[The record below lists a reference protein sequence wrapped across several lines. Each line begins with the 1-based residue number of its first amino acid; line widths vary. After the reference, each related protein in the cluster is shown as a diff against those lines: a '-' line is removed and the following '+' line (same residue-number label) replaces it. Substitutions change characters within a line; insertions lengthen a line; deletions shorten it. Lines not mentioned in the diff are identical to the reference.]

1 MTSFGEKSGQNL
13 SGRKERETESDW
25 KIKRI
30 FAITASP
37 WLPALGVETQDCTS
51 QGELKVQN
59 YHKIFEKYVAFVKI
73 FKFMFI
79 IALNQFIYWKQYLL
93 GGKSRWFLY
102 TLHNDDALTHTLSPC
117 PLCLSQ
123 SFISS
128 YICFPL
134 VVFSLPL
141 SIWE

>member
-1 MTSFGEKSGQNL
+1 MTFFGEKSGQNL
-13 SGRKERETESDW
+13 SGRKERETASEW

-51 QGELKVQN
+51 QGELKVQD

-79 IALNQFIYWKQYLL
+79 VALINSKPIYLL
-93 GGKSRWFLY
+93 KTIPFGGESHVDFCTHFFIMMMHWRTPSPHALCVFLRVLFRV
-102 TLHNDDALTHTLSPC
+102 T
-117 PLCLSQ
+117 
-123 SFISS
+123 F
-128 YICFPL
+128 
-134 VVFSLPL
+134 VFH
-141 SIWE
+141 W